1 MRLDSKTSY
10 KIFLEKPVG
19 KSNFYIVPEII
30 FNLFSIYIVNSL
42 ILQGWRSL
50 TGH

>member
-10 KIFLEKPVG
+10 KIFLENTVPKN
-19 KSNFYIVPEII
+19 NFYIMPEII
-30 FNLFSIYIVNSL
+30 FNLSAIYIVNSL

>member
-1 MRLDSKTSY
+1 MKIASRTSY
-10 KIFLEKPVG
+10 KIVLEKPVR
-19 KSNFYIVPEII
+19 KSNFYIMPEII
-30 FNLFSIYIVNSL
+30 FNLFAIYIVNSL

>member
-1 MRLDSKTSY
+1 MKVASRTSY
-10 KIFLEKPVG
+10 KIVLEKPVR
-19 KSNFYIVPEII
+19 KSSLYIVPEVI

>member
-1 MRLDSKTSY
+1 MKLASRTHY
-10 KIFLEKPVG
+10 KIILEKPVR
-19 KSNFYIVPEII
+19 KSNLYIMPEVI
-30 FNLFSIYIVNSL
+30 FNLFAIYIVNSL

>member
-1 MRLDSKTSY
+1 MKVASKSSY
-10 KIFLEKPVG
+10 KIILEKPVR
-19 KSNFYIVPEII
+19 KSNLYIIPEVI
-30 FNLFSIYIVNSL
+30 FNVFSIYIVNSL

>member
-1 MRLDSKTSY
+1 MKVAFKSSY
-10 KIFLEKPVG
+10 NIILEKPVR
-19 KSNFYIVPEII
+19 KSNLYIMPEVI
-30 FNLFSIYIVNSL
+30 FNFFSIYLVNSL

>member
-1 MRLDSKTSY
+1 MKVAYKTSY
-10 KIFLEKPVG
+10 KDVLENPVR